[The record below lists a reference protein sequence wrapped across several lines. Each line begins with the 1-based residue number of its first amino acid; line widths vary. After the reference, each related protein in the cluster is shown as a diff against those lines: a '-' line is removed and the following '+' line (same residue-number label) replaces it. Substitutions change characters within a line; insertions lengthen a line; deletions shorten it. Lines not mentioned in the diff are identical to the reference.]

1 MAIPCEVPCFW
12 LCVLRGGGRYGS
24 QGLQRW
30 FMTHLFNAYG
40 ASVEAKEL
48 GGDSGSAYEEVVHRF
63 MLGLVGVVVG
73 E

>member
-1 MAIPCEVPCFW
+1 
-12 LCVLRGGGRYGS
+12 
-24 QGLQRW
+24 
-30 FMTHLFNAYG
+30 MTHLFNAYG

-48 GGDSGSAYEEVVHRF
+48 GGDIGSAYEDVVHRF